1 MIEAKEEV
9 VGAKKLDYSLKT
21 AAERKDFVEAL
32 IAEMDKNQLKN
43 NKYIEILS
51 NYIVSAMTPEEK
63 KSKTI
68 LTDNRMITINKRE
81 TSYQG
86 LASKFENGED
96 GL

>member
-1 MIEAKEEV
+1 MIEAKEEA

-32 IAEMDKNQLKN
+32 VAEMDKNQLKN

>member
-1 MIEAKEEV
+1 MIEAKEET

-32 IAEMDKNQLKN
+32 IAEIDKNQLKN